1 MAVWMTFLLGRQA
14 MVWQDP
20 PTYFRSTTAVF
31 IPFLDRVQDR
41 SLPAAPLPRMSKSYS
56 SALAARAG
64 PPTVLASSRC
74 CVVFILLRYLFVES
88 LRQVTAVHSD
98 VSPGDKRRLR
108 RGKPHD
114 GGGDIVGLTKMSN

>member
-1 MAVWMTFLLGRQA
+1 MTFLLGRHA
-14 MVWQDP
+14 MFGQEP
-20 PTYFRSTTAVF
+20 PIYFRSITAVF
-31 IPFLDRVQDR
+31 IPVLARVQAR
-41 SLPAAPLPRMSKSYS
+41 SFPGAPLPRMSKSYS

-88 LRQVTAVHSD
+88 LRQVTAVHGNF
-98 VSPGDKRRLR
+98 SPGDKRRLR

-114 GGGDIVGLTKMSN
+114 GGGDIVGLTKMSHR